1 MQRIARRQL
10 HYYLNNMQ
18 NKKLILTYQNVPYI
32 EDVSSVFSLFAHL
45 PWAMFL
51 DSGRPQKDN
60 GRYEIFSAHPY
71 KTFLTRGKKTIVSVN
86 GCQQVELDDPFALL
100 AKELAVSVSD
110 ESSLPFTGGA
120 IGYFS
125 YDLGRKIE
133 KIPTIADD
141 DLNIPEMAIGIYR
154 WVYVCDHLMKSAT
167 LVGDLT
173 DHRVRL
179 YWNDLIDKVSV
190 PEVKQSKNIL
200 KATGT
205 IKSNMGEAEYHEK
218 FSKVKHYIST
228 GDCYQVNLAQRFS
241 VDVEGDPWQGYQELR
256 QINPSPFSA
265 YINVPD
271 CTILSVSPERFIS
284 LADNTVETK
293 PIKGTRPRATDSI
306 EDEKLKV
313 ELENSTKDRAE
324 NVMIVDLLRN
334 DLSKCCEIN
343 SVKVTKLFDIE
354 SFPTVHHLVSTIQ
367 GKLPENFSPVQL
379 LRSCFPGG
387 SITGAPKVRSM
398 EIIEELEPHRRGI
411 YCGSVGYIGFN
422 GNMDTNIAIRTLI
435 VKDNKAYFFA
445 GGGLVWDSDGK
456 EEYQETFDKAAAM
469 FKFFGQ

>member
-1 MQRIARRQL
+1 MRPQL
-10 HYYLNNMQ
+10 LCYLNDMRS
-18 NKKLILTYQNVPYI
+18 KKITLTYQDVPYN
-32 EDVSSVFSLFAHL
+32 EDVSRIFSAFAHL

-51 DSGRPQKDN
+51 DSGRPYKDN

-71 KTFLTRGKKTIVSVN
+71 KTFLTHGKKTIVTENSY
-86 GCQQVELDDPFALL
+86 QQVELEDPFSLL
-100 AKELAVSVSD
+100 AKELDTAQVE

-133 KIPTIADD
+133 KIPSLAID
-141 DLNIPEMAIGIYR
+141 DLNIPEMAVGIYR
-154 WVYVCDHLMKSAT
+154 WAYVCDHQEKTAT

-179 YWNDLIDKVSV
+179 YWKDLIAKVSN
-190 PEVKQSKNIL
+190 PIDKPANNAF
-200 KATGT
+200 KA
-205 IKSNMGEAEYHEK
+205 ISSIQSNMDEADYLEK
-218 FSKVKHYIST
+218 FSKVKDYISA

-241 VDVEGDPWQGYQELR
+241 VAVQGDAWQGYQGLR
-256 QINPSPFSA
+256 HINPSPFSA
-265 YINVPD
+265 YINVPEVS
-271 CTILSVSPERFIS
+271 ILSVSPERFIS
-284 LADNTVETK
+284 LVDNVVETK
-293 PIKGTRPRATDSI
+293 PIKGTRPRAKDTDKDKS
-306 EDEKLKV
+306 LKN
-313 ELENSTKDRAE
+313 ELENSLKDRAE

-367 GKLPENFSPVQL
+367 GKLSKQYSPVQL
-379 LRSCFPGG
+379 LRACFPGG

-435 VKDNKAYFFA
+435 VKDDHAYFYA
-445 GGGLVWDSDGK
+445 GGGLVWDSVGK

-469 FKFFGQ
+469 FTFFGQ

>member
-1 MQRIARRQL
+1 
-10 HYYLNNMQ
+10 MQ
-18 NKKLILTYQNVPYI
+18 NKKITLTYQDVPYI
-32 EDVSSVFSLFAHL
+32 EDVSSVFALFAHL

-71 KTFLTRGKKTIVSVN
+71 KTFLTQGKKTIVTEN
-86 GCQQVELDDPFALL
+86 GYQQVELDDPFALL

-110 ESSLPFTGGA
+110 ESALPFTGGA

-133 KIPTIADD
+133 KIPTIAID

-154 WVYVCDHLMKSAT
+154 WAYISDHQNQSAT

-179 YWNDLIDKVSV
+179 YWNDLIAKVSH
-190 PEVKQSKNIL
+190 PHVKQSENSF
-200 KATGT
+200 KAMGS
-205 IKSNMGEAEYHEK
+205 IKSNMEEAEYHEK
-218 FSKVKHYIST
+218 FAKVKHYISA

-241 VDVEGDPWQGYQELR
+241 VEVKGDPWQGYQTLR
-256 QINPSPFSA
+256 NINPSPFSA
-265 YINVPD
+265 YLNVPD

-284 LADNTVETK
+284 LSDNQVETK
-293 PIKGTRPRATDSI
+293 PIKGTRPRATNNT

-313 ELENSTKDRAE
+313 ELGNSIKDRAE

-367 GKLPENFSPVQL
+367 GKLPESFSPVQL
-379 LRSCFPGG
+379 LRACFPGG

-411 YCGSVGYIGFN
+411 YCGSIGYIGFN

-435 VKDNKAYFFA
+435 VKDKRAYFYA
-445 GGGLVWDSDGK
+445 GGGLVWDSDSK

-469 FKFFGQ
+469 FTFFGQ

>member
-1 MQRIARRQL
+1 MKA
-10 HYYLNNMQ
+10 
-18 NKKLILTYQNVPYI
+18 KKVTLTYHDVPYV
-32 EDVSSVFSLFAHL
+32 EDVSSIFSSFAHL

-51 DSGRPQKDN
+51 DSGRPHKDN
-60 GRYEIFSAHPY
+60 GRFEIFSAHPY
-71 KTFLTRGKKTIVSVN
+71 KTFVTRGKKTTVTEN
-86 GCQQVELDDPFALL
+86 GYQHVDLDDPFLL
-100 AKELAVSVSD
+100 LTKELSGLTADKSD
-110 ESSLPFTGGA
+110 LPFTGGA

-133 KIPTIADD
+133 NLPATATN
-141 DLNIPEMAIGIYR
+141 DLNIPEMAVGIYR
-154 WVYVCDHLMKSAT
+154 WAYVCDHYEKKAT

-179 YWNDLIDKVSV
+179 YWTDLINKVST
-190 PEVKQSKNIL
+190 PCEQQSENSL
-200 KATGT
+200 KATCA
-205 IKSNMGEAEYHEK
+205 IQSNMDENDYHEK
-218 FSKVKHYIST
+218 FSKIKNYISA

-241 VDVEGDPWQGYQELR
+241 VQVEGDTWLGYQKLR
-256 QINPSPFSA
+256 NINPSPFSA
-265 YINVPD
+265 YINIPD
-271 CTILSVSPERFIS
+271 CTILSVSPERF
-284 LADNTVETK
+284 LALTENIVETK
-293 PIKGTRPRATDSI
+293 PIKGTRPRSDNHA
-306 EDEKLKV
+306 EDEQLKS
-313 ELENSTKDRAE
+313 ELESSIKDRAE

-334 DLSKCCEIN
+334 DLSKCCEVN

-367 GKLPENFSPVQL
+367 GKLPENISPVQL
-379 LRSCFPGG
+379 LRACFPGG

-435 VKDNKAYFFA
+435 VKDDHAYFYA
-445 GGGLVWDSDGK
+445 GGGLVWDSDSN

-469 FKFFGQ
+469 FTFFGQ

>member
-1 MQRIARRQL
+1 MPPQSL
-10 HYYLNNMQ
+10 CCLNDMRG
-18 NKKLILTYQNVPYI
+18 KKITLTYQDVPYI
-32 EDVSSVFSLFAHL
+32 EDVSSIFSAFAHL

-51 DSGRPQKDN
+51 DSGRPHKDN

-71 KTFLTRGKKTIVSVN
+71 KTFLTHGRKTTVTEN
-86 GCQQVELDDPFALL
+86 GYQQVELEDPFSLL
-100 AKELAVSVSD
+100 AKELDAAHVE

-133 KIPTIADD
+133 KIPSIAID
-141 DLNIPEMAIGIYR
+141 DLDIPEMAVGIYR
-154 WVYVCDHLMKSAT
+154 WAYVCDHQDKTAT

-179 YWNDLIDKVSV
+179 YWKDLIAKVSD
-190 PEVKQSKNIL
+190 PSDKQINNTF
-200 KATGT
+200 KA
-205 IKSNMGEAEYHEK
+205 ISSIQSNMDEADYHEK
-218 FSKVKHYIST
+218 FSKVKDYISA

-241 VDVEGDPWQGYQELR
+241 VAVQGDAWQGYQELR
-256 QINPSPFSA
+256 HINPSPFSA
-265 YINVPD
+265 FINVPEIS
-271 CTILSVSPERFIS
+271 ILSVSPERFIS
-284 LADNTVETK
+284 LANNVVETK
-293 PIKGTRPRATDSI
+293 PIKGTRPRAKDADK
-306 EDEKLKV
+306 DESLKI
-313 ELENSTKDRAE
+313 ELENSLKDRAE

-367 GKLPENFSPVQL
+367 GKLSKHYSPVQL
-379 LRSCFPGG
+379 LRACFPGG

-435 VKDNKAYFFA
+435 VKDDHAYFYA
-445 GGGLVWDSDGK
+445 GGGLVWDSVGK

-469 FKFFGQ
+469 FTFFGQ